1 MSVSWSNWSGSVL
14 CEPQR
19 LAMPADEA
27 ELCALVRDAGRE
39 GLCIRV
45 AGTGHSFTPLVATNG
60 LLLSLDNWTG
70 VESCDV
76 AVGHVTVRAGTKLHE
91 LGEELFALGLAM
103 ENLGDV
109 DVQSVAGAIST
120 GTHGTG
126 PALANL
132 SAHVVALRLVTAAGE
147 VLDVSAEHHPDLLQ
161 AARVSLGMLGILSA
175 VTLRAQPAYCLE
187 ERVWREP
194 NALCLERLAER
205 IGANTRFEFFWFP
218 SSDEAEC
225 KTLNPT
231 DLPPDEDSAE
241 LVVGTPAA
249 APPGAPREPVER
261 QRVGWSARVIPSVR
275 ARLFNEMEYAVPA
288 EAGPECFR
296 QVRTRMLERHPDV
309 LWPVEYR
316 TLAADDVWLSPA
328 YGRETVTI
336 SVHQDARVPF
346 RDFFADLES
355 IFADH
360 AGRPH
365 WGKIHTRTAV
375 DLRSAYPM
383 VNAFLAVRERLDP
396 DGRFLNPYLCSLFGL
411 DEAVDHSD
419 M

>member
-1 MSVSWSNWSGSVL
+1 MSALWSNWSGSVH
-14 CEPQR
+14 CEPR
-19 LAMPADEA
+19 RVGAPADEA

-39 GLCIRV
+39 GLSVRV
-45 AGTGHSFTPLVATNG
+45 AGTGHSFTPLVATDG

-76 AVGHVTVRAGTKLHE
+76 PAGRVTVRAGTKLHD

-109 DVQSVAGAIST
+109 DVQSIAGAIST

-126 PALANL
+126 PTLANL

-147 VLDVSAEHHPDLLQ
+147 VLNVSAERDPDLLR

-175 VTLRAQPAYCLE
+175 VTLRVQPAYCLE

-205 IGANTRFEFFWFP
+205 IGSNTRFEFFWFP
-218 SSDEAEC
+218 ASDEAEC

-231 DLPPDEDSAE
+231 DLSPDEDSAE

-249 APPGAPREPVER
+249 TSPGAPREPVER

-316 TLAADDVWLSPA
+316 TLAADDAWLSPA

-336 SVHQDARVPF
+336 SIHQDARLPF
-346 RDFFADLES
+346 RDFFADIEA

-360 AGRPH
+360 LGRPH
-365 WGKIHTRTAV
+365 WGKVHTRTAD
-375 DLRSAYPM
+375 DLRAVYPKWDDW
-383 VNAFLAVRERLDP
+383 LAVRARLDP
-396 DGRFLNPYLCSLFGL
+396 DAVLLNLYLRGLFGL
-411 DEAVDHSD
+411 DE
-419 M
+419 